1 MTDFLLIIHI
11 LSAAAWIGGGFLS
24 AFVGPRMGRNPAPG
38 VALGWARVAAEAGA
52 SYFNG
57 AGILTGLS
65 GIGLV
70 ITSEVYDWSDTFVSI
85 GLGVVIAAG
94 LIGGFVH
101 RPGGGRLVA
110 ALENGDQAGAAA
122 EAKRGAIWSAIT
134 AVLLIVAVIVM
145 VLKTGVS

>member
-57 AGILTGLS
+57 AGS
-65 GIGLV
+65 
-70 ITSEVYDWSDTFVSI
+70 
-85 GLGVVIAAG
+85 
-94 LIGGFVH
+94 FVH

-145 VLKTGVS
+145 VLKTGVA